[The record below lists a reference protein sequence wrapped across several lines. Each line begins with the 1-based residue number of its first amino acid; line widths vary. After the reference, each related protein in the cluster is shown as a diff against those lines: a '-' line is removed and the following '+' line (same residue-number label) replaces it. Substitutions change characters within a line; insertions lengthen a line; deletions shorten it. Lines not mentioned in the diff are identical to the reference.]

1 MQNKYEGQHRGGDDA
16 YERYL
21 RGMDSSMRQKVALTA
36 AHLLGEGTVADMGMG
51 SGGGT
56 LALASLYPRV
66 RVIGVDINP
75 EMVERAS
82 DKHRLPNLE
91 FRAGDIAEMVFEAG
105 ALDGIFD
112 SSVLHHVTSF
122 NGYDHDAAARAL
134 ATQVR
139 QLAVGGSL
147 VVRDFVAPPS
157 AQIWLDLPAADG
169 DESDDPTRCSSAAL
183 FERFAREFRKLSPQP
198 GFGYQPITV
207 ATVAGEG
214 GAPPLPS
221 GWRRYAVDSRLA
233 AEFLLRKDYRND
245 WDTEVLEEYTY
256 FTQQRFEQTFA
267 ELGLRVLASIP
278 LYNPWI
284 IERRFKGRAQLWT
297 TAGEALPFPATN
309 HLTVGE
315 KVNPGDGVCFRAEEP
330 GVGSGFLI
338 RHRYFMPATGAYR
351 DLLRRPGNAL
361 DVVPWFRDK
370 GALYVLARKDHPR
383 PVLTA
388 PEAEPALDGAMR
400 VGYVT
405 EPILILQSDMPLGL
419 TVEAELERVAGVSP
433 DRIRSIREAATYY
446 PSPGGIAEEVRAVH
460 VEIEPTYVQRDLGNF
475 SGFSTAGTIRA
486 MDAQQVLRAA
496 QVGALPDARLELNV
510 YELLLRERMDLGP
523 WIGAEITWPSGPVVA
538 TPASPLADCV
548 LSRRRAFQPSEDAN
562 QPSFLGLESRWFAE
576 LDGQGRVIHRQLR
589 EYAVPATRSCNTLSV
604 ALLTRTAQGI
614 ALALDEDDLAAAQ
627 CFTGSSAIWVT
638 PAWRLPREV
647 TTKERA
653 EQWICERVVAE
664 YGYSVASLTELGGRY
679 HPSAGITPEVVY
691 PYAVVVGSRAPFDG
705 QRSLRWVLL
714 RELIEH
720 LPDLPDGHL
729 RVAVLRAAHALKQTS
744 G

>member
-1 MQNKYEGQHRGGDDA
+1 MQNKYDGQHRGGDDA

-51 SGGGT
+51 SGSGT

-157 AQIWLDLPAADG
+157 AEIWLDLPTTDG
-169 DESDDPTRCSSAAL
+169 DDSDAPARCSSAAL
-183 FERFAREFRKLSPQP
+183 FERFAREFRKLSPEP
-198 GFGYQPITV
+198 GFGYRQAETESDPR
-207 ATVAGEG
+207 
-214 GAPPLPS
+214 PLQL
-221 GWRRYAVDSRLA
+221 GWRRYVVDSRLA

-245 WDTEVLEEYTY
+245 WDSEVLEEYTY
-256 FTQQRFEQTFA
+256 FTQQRFEQVFA
-267 ELGLRVLASIP
+267 QLGLRVLASIP

-284 IERRFKGRAQLWT
+284 IERRFKGRAQLWST
-297 TAGEALPFPATN
+297 SGQALPFPATN
-309 HLTVGE
+309 HLIVGE
-315 KVNPGDGVCFRAEEP
+315 KVNSGDGVCFRAEQA
-330 GVGSGFLI
+330 GVSGGFLI
-338 RHRYFMPATGAYR
+338 RHRYFMPATGAHR

-361 DVVPWFRDK
+361 DVVPWFRDR

-388 PEAEPALDGAMR
+388 PEAEAALDGALR

-405 EPILILQSDMPLGL
+405 EPILSLQSDMPLGL

-433 DRIRSIREAATYY
+433 ERIRSIREAATYY

-460 VEIEPTYVQRDLGNF
+460 VEIEPTYVQRDVGNF

-523 WIGAEITWPSGPVVA
+523 WLGAEITMPSSAAASSVPV
-538 TPASPLADCV
+538 TPFDDCT
-548 LSRRRAFQPSEDAN
+548 LSRRRAFAPSEDSG
-562 QPSFLGLESRWFAE
+562 QPSFLELSSRWFAE
-576 LDGQGRVIHRQLR
+576 LDGQGNVIHRQLR
-589 EYAVPATRSCNTLSV
+589 EYAVPATRSCNTLSA
-604 ALLTRTAQGI
+604 ALLRETPQGI
-614 ALALDEDDLAAAQ
+614 ALGLDEDDLAAAQ
-627 CFTGSSAIWVT
+627 CFTGSSAIFVT
-638 PAWRLPREV
+638 PAWRLSRDV
-647 TTKERA
+647 TTKEHA
-653 EQWICERVVAE
+653 EQWLRERIATE
-664 YGYSVASLTELGGRY
+664 YGYDVLTLTELGGRY

-691 PYAVVVGSRAPFDG
+691 PYAVVVGPQAHLDG
-705 QRSLRWVLL
+705 KRSLRWVLL
-714 RELIEH
+714 RELVAH
-720 LPDLPDGHL
+720 LPALPDGHL
-729 RVAVLRAAHALKQTS
+729 RVAVLRAAHALS
-744 G
+744 ERLHAS

>member
-1 MQNKYEGQHRGGDDA
+1 MQNKYESQHRGGDDA

-51 SGGGT
+51 SGSGT

-91 FRAGDIAEMVFEAG
+91 FRAGDIAEMVFDAG

-134 ATQVR
+134 AMQVR
-139 QLAVGGSL
+139 QLALGGSL
-147 VVRDFVAPPS
+147 VVRDFVAPSS
-157 AQIWLDLPAADG
+157 AEIWLDLPTTDG
-169 DESDDPTRCSSAAL
+169 DDSDDPTRCSSAAL
-183 FERFAREFRKLSPQP
+183 FERFAREFRKLAPQP
-198 GFGYQPITV
+198 GFGYQQV
-207 ATVAGEG
+207 AAEH
-214 GAPPLPS
+214 AASLQS
-221 GWRRYAVDSRLA
+221 GWRRYVVDSRLA

-245 WDTEVLEEYTY
+245 WDTEILEEYTY
-256 FTQQRFEQTFA
+256 FTQQRFEQTFVA
-267 ELGLRVLASIP
+267 LGLRVLASIP

-284 IERRFKGRAQLWT
+284 IERRFKGRAQLWSVT
-297 TAGEALPFPATN
+297 GESLPFPATN
-309 HLTVGE
+309 HLIVGE
-315 KVNPGDGVCFRAEEP
+315 KVNPGDGVCFRAEQL
-330 GVGSGFLI
+330 GVSRGFLI

-388 PEAEPALDGAMR
+388 PEAESALDGALR

-419 TVEAELERVAGVSP
+419 TVEAELERIADVAP
-433 DRIRSIREAATYY
+433 DRIRAIREAATYY

-460 VEIEPTYVQRDLGNF
+460 VEVEPTYVQRDLGNF
-475 SGFSTAGTIRA
+475 SGFSAAGTIRA

-523 WIGAEITWPSGPVVA
+523 WIGAEITWPSSASNVA
-538 TPASPLADCV
+538 VTPFSDCV
-548 LSRRRAFQPSEDAN
+548 LSRRRAFAPTEDN
-562 QPSFLGLESRWFAE
+562 GQSSFLELSSRWFAE
-576 LDGQGRVIHRQLR
+576 LDGSGNVIHRQLR
-589 EYAVPATRSCNTLSV
+589 EYVVPAARSCNTLSV
-604 ALLTRTAQGI
+604 ALLTETPQGI

-638 PAWRLPREV
+638 PAWRLPRDV
-647 TTKERA
+647 TNKDHA
-653 EQWICERVVAE
+653 EQWLRERIVAE
-664 YGYSVASLTELGGRY
+664 YGYGVLSMTELGGRY

-691 PYAVVVGSRAPFDG
+691 PYAVVVGPQAHHSG
-705 QRSLRWVLL
+705 KRSLRWVLL
-714 RELIEH
+714 RELVTH
-720 LPDLPDGHL
+720 LPELPDGHL
-729 RVAVLRAAHALKQTS
+729 RVAVLRAAHALS
-744 G
+744 ERLNASRA